1 MNTVSRQDIEQTW
14 ERLCAMNEGQTEALV
29 KQFMNEQPALGIY
42 LFANGETLEAGSLQE
57 SPLIDLVVASWQTLS
72 QAAGR
77 RLKAVTPKQIER
89 AEQANTKALER
100 LEEASEMET
109 WEAARTTLQNHHQRE
124 LLGFGIELLMSG
136 HEENPE
142 LAPESIGMEF
152 LWLRTVID
160 CLDRQGN

>member
-1 MNTVSRQDIEQTW
+1 MKTVPRQDIEQTW
-14 ERLCAMNEGQTEALV
+14 ERLCAMNKEQTEALV
-29 KQFMNEQPALGIY
+29 KQFMNEQPALGMY
-42 LFANGETLEAGSLQE
+42 LFANGESLEAGSLQE

-77 RLKAVTPKQIER
+77 PLTPVTPKQIER
-89 AEQANTKALER
+89 AEQANTKAMEQ
-100 LEEASEMET
+100 LEEASEFEAR
-109 WEAARTTLQNHHQRE
+109 EAAQTTLQPHRQRE

-160 CLDRQGN
+160 CLDRQAN

>member
-29 KQFMNEQPALGIY
+29 KQFMTEQPALGIY

-57 SPLIDLVVASWQTLS
+57 SPLIDLVVASWQSLS

-77 RLKAVTPKQIER
+77 RLEPVTPKQIER
-89 AEQANTKALER
+89 AEQANTRALEQ

-109 WEAARTTLQNHHQRE
+109 WEAARTTLQNHNQRE

-160 CLDRQGN
+160 CLDRQVN